1 MKKLAYILALFVGLN
16 ATTIVRKPDEE
27 ENQAIVVKDLTQKST
42 AAWIWHIAYKL
53 KVCYYGITKAGILH
67 ELGFETIHKNKET
80 HSINNE
86 DEYYPIEANKLL
98 TNNSKSKLVWIHF
111 IHELKNGNESCE
123 LDFFV
128 KKDCGWESFTQI
140 L

>member
-1 MKKLAYILALFVGLN
+1 MALFVGLN

-27 ENQAIVVKDLTQKST
+27 ENQAIVVKDTARQST
-42 AAWIWHIAYKL
+42 AAWIQRIANKL
-53 KVCYYGITKAGILH
+53 KACYYGITKIGIIH
-67 ELGFETIHKNKET
+67 ELGFETIHKIKGT

-86 DEYYPIEANKLL
+86 DENSPIEAINVLR
-98 TNNSKSKLVWIHF
+98 NNFKSKLIWIHF
-111 IHELKNGNESCE
+111 IHEIKNGNESCE